1 MTTKDPG
8 GWRQRWVATTFA
20 MLAITEESAG
30 LILTLTLPIQL
41 LDNRYRKAVN
51 DDPST

>member
-30 LILTLTLPIQL
+30 FNPITS
-41 LDNRYRKAVN
+41 NPA
-51 DDPST
+51 S